1 MRSLRLV
8 LGVLVTGGMLSA
20 CSLPDVNIPL
30 RLGSEP
36 TAVPTREIAVL
47 PSATNGPR
55 PTSAPLPPAAPVPTL
70 GPNLTS
76 ALDQEQ
82 QVLVELYRRV
92 NPAVVSIEVAGKH
105 PAVDGAPSSD
115 QVIPFAEGSG
125 FLVDD
130 QGHIVTNHHVVEG
143 ASAFE
148 VRFADGSM
156 TSAQL
161 VGSDSGAD
169 LAVLKVDQLPE
180 GSAPLTLADSE
191 TVEVGQTAV
200 AIGNPF
206 GLQNTLTVG
215 VISAIGRTL
224 RASQQGNYSLPN
236 LIQTDAAINPGN
248 SGGPLLNIRGEVIGV
263 NTAISSTSGSFEGV
277 GYAIPASMVAR
288 VAPALI
294 STGSYAHPWIG
305 ISMSDIEPFTAQQ
318 YNLPVQQGVLI
329 TGVLP
334 NSPAAKAGLRGGTE
348 DNITNGDIIMAIND
362 QPVRSA
368 DELVGFLEMQ
378 TRVGDNVSL
387 TVRRDGTE
395 QHVPVT
401 LGPRPAS

>member
-1 MRSLRLV
+1 
-8 LGVLVTGGMLSA
+8 
-20 CSLPDVNIPL
+20 
-30 RLGSEP
+30 
-36 TAVPTREIAVL
+36 
-47 PSATNGPR
+47 
-55 PTSAPLPPAAPVPTL
+55 
-70 GPNLTS
+70 
-76 ALDQEQ
+76 
-82 QVLVELYRRV
+82 LYRRV

-115 QVIPFAEGSG
+115 RVIPFAEGSG
-125 FLVDD
+125 FLIDD

-156 TSAQL
+156 VSAHL
-161 VGSDSGAD
+161 VGSDEGAD
-169 LAVLKVDQLPE
+169 LAVLKVDHLPE
-180 GSAPLTLADSE
+180 GSAPLTLADSQ

-318 YNLPVQQGVLI
+318 YSLPVQQGILV

-334 NSPAAKAGLRGGTE
+334 DSPAAQAGLRSGTQ
-348 DNITNGDIIMAIND
+348 DDIAHGDIITAIND

-387 TVRRDGTE
+387 TVRRDGAE
-395 QHVPVT
+395 QRIPLT
-401 LGPRPAS
+401 LGQRPSQ

>member
-1 MRSLRLV
+1 MV
-8 LGVLVTGGMLSA
+8 SA
-20 CSLPDVNIPL
+20 
-30 RLGSEP
+30 R
-36 TAVPTREIAVL
+36 
-47 PSATNGPR
+47 
-55 PTSAPLPPAAPVPTL
+55 
-70 GPNLTS
+70 
-76 ALDQEQ
+76 
-82 QVLVELYRRV
+82 
-92 NPAVVSIEVAGKH
+92 
-105 PAVDGAPSSD
+105 
-115 QVIPFAEGSG
+115 
-125 FLVDD
+125 
-130 QGHIVTNHHVVEG
+130 
-143 ASAFE
+143 
-148 VRFADGSM
+148 
-156 TSAQL
+156 L

-180 GSAPLTLADSE
+180 GSAPLTLADSQ

-334 NSPAAKAGLRGGTE
+334 NSPADKAGLRSGTPA
-348 DNITNGDIIMAIND
+348 DIAHGDIITAIND
-362 QPVRSA
+362 QAVHSA
-368 DELVGFLEMQ
+368 DELIGFLEMDAN
-378 TRVGDNVSL
+378 VGDKVSL

-395 QHVPVT
+395 QHIPVT
-401 LGPRPAS
+401 LGQRPAQ